1 MALERERGPGL
12 RLRIGISG
20 KEEGLR
26 VWGGEGSIPIFD
38 LGVQVVC
45 VAQLCPNLC
54 DHMDC
59 SPPGSSVLG
68 IFQARILEWGAIS
81 SSRWGRRCD

>member
-26 VWGGEGSIPIFD
+26 VWGGKGSIPIFD

-54 DHMDC
+54 DPMDC

-68 IFQARILEWGAIS
+68 IFQARILEWVAMP
-81 SSRWGRRCD
+81 SSRGSP